1 MKAAIG
7 DCSDMP
13 SAKAIYTTA
22 TSGGIHAATTAGMGS
37 LQSQVQALTG
47 TADADLDVL
56 IVDAFDGTGAFAGA
70 AAAGADGCPARKE
83 FIVKSIQ
90 NNLFSKMTI
99 RFAASN
105 LVQAAWIFT
114 GPTTPAIAPFATGV
128 KRAKNYDL
136 CEEGPGSQS
145 PCTAATNTAVKLT
158 LRDASPF
165 ADSSSTARR

>member
-7 DCSDMP
+7 DCSDML

-47 TADADLDVL
+47 ADAGLDVL
-56 IVDAFDGTGAFAGA
+56 IVAAFDGTGSFAAA

-90 NNLFSKMTI
+90 NNLFSKMTMNLATAGAPDGMDLAEVLASWGACEGCPADFNGDGVVNGGD
-99 RFAASN
+99 FA
-105 LVQAAWIFT
+105 LILTAWT
-114 GPTTPAIAPFATGV
+114 G
-128 KRAKNYDL
+128 
-136 CEEGPGSQS
+136 
-145 PCTAATNTAVKLT
+145 
-158 LRDASPF
+158 
-165 ADSSSTARR
+165 